1 MKTKIFGLALLLTLS
16 TVLGACNSGT
26 ESTPGASPGVSAEP
40 TDTGSPAATTSPS
53 TTTTTSPEPTTT
65 TSPSKAP
72 GATPSA
78 TPKK

>member
-16 TVLGACNSGT
+16 AALGACNSGT

-40 TDTGSPAATTSPS
+40 TDTGSPSVTTTTSPS
-53 TTTTTSPEPTTT
+53 TTTTTSPTAT

-72 GATPSA
+72 GASA
-78 TPKK
+78 SPTPKK